1 MRSKV
6 LSVLAGFICQ
16 YYLYVLLLTIL
27 LTGIN
32 IYFITR
38 LHLKTDYIDL
48 LPSNLK
54 SVQDAK
60 RITKMSGGM
69 GYLIVVV
76 EAEDTT
82 KVRPLTD
89 KLASKLEAL
98 PGIGYVTYRYGP
110 EVTEFFERHALLYV
124 EEEDLRE
131 INQRLARKIELK
143 SREANPFYIPLT
155 KESDEINFDDLIEKY
170 ETRLDLQ
177 SASDGYFE
185 SKDHQMLV
193 LLIKPTVPVTDHS
206 STRKL
211 VEQVRKIIREINPA
225 QFGPEV
231 KVGLSGDYMISL
243 EGKLAIIDDLNLT
256 SVVALC
262 GIILCL
268 LFLLRNLMLTL
279 LLCLSLLISL
289 SFTFGAAYLLIGELN
304 LITAFLMSIL
314 MGLGID
320 FGIHFVSRF
329 LEERACGC
337 DLAEAIRIGLAE
349 TGEASLTSTITTSCA
364 FFALTITDFKGFSQF
379 GVIAGLGIIFA
390 FISMYFLLPALIIV
404 TEKMKGKIGLKDRS
418 VNLARQIFTPRPFS
432 PSFKFHRLILIAGII
447 AFIGLGYLATQIRFD
462 YNSRNLE
469 VEDASSILLAD
480 KIMERFNISLHPS
493 AAYSETLE
501 EIRLLDEK
509 MAKLKKNKT
518 NLIDHFSSLAA
529 FLPPNQEERLELI
542 KDIEHTLKDDRLD
555 LLDDEDLEFVNDLR
569 EKVKVAR
576 IGPKELPVVI
586 SHEYLGLDPESK
598 GYISYIYP
606 KTNLWD
612 KLNAKHFAAA
622 VRSIRLEGNR
632 EVTSTGKAVIF
643 SDMMD
648 IIKRDG
654 AIAFALTMLV
664 VFLILWLDFKNLAAA
679 LLTLSPLLTGVVF
692 MLGLMNLLDLQLNF
706 MNLIVLPLILG
717 LGVDAG
723 VHIYHRYQEEGR
735 GSIVLTVMRTGRAVT
750 AASLTTMM
758 GFSAL
763 LLAKYRGLNSM
774 GSLALLGIGST
785 LVSALLILPS
795 LLQWRENRAGEE
807 RSRGAELP
815 FTRAIASKIRVVSED
830 N

>member
-6 LSVLAGFICQ
+6 LSILAGVICR
-16 YYLYVLLLTIL
+16 YYLYIL
-27 LTGIN
+27 FLIIILTGIN
-32 IYFITR
+32 IYLIKH

-48 LPSNLK
+48 LPANLR

-60 RITKMSGGM
+60 RITKMAGGM
-69 GYLIVVV
+69 GYLIVVI
-76 EAEDTT
+76 EADDTT
-82 KVRPLTD
+82 KVRG
-89 KLASKLEAL
+89 LADEIASRLETL

-131 INQRLARKIELK
+131 INRRLTRKIELK
-143 SREANPFYIPLT
+143 AREANPFYIPLSG
-155 KESDEINFDDLIEKY
+155 ESDEINFDDLIEKY
-170 ETRLDLQ
+170 ETKLDLQ

-185 SKDHQMLV
+185 SKDHRMIA
-193 LLIKPTVPVTDHS
+193 LLTKPIVPVTDHA
-206 STRKL
+206 STKKL
-211 VEQVRKIIREINPA
+211 AEQVRKVISEVNPA
-225 QFGPEV
+225 RFGTGV

-243 EGKLAIIDDLNLT
+243 EGKLVIIDDLNLT
-256 SVVALC
+256 SVVALT

-279 LLCLSLLISL
+279 LLGLSLLVSL
-289 SFTFGAAYLLIGELN
+289 SFTFGAAYLAVGELN
-304 LITAFLMSIL
+304 LITAFLMAIL

-329 LEERACGC
+329 LEERAFGH
-337 DLAEAIRIGLAE
+337 DLPESIRIGLAE
-349 TGEASLTSTITTSCA
+349 TGEASLTSAITTSCA

-379 GVIAGLGIIFA
+379 GVIAGMGIIFA
-390 FISMYFLLPALIIV
+390 FISMYFFLPALIIV
-404 TEKMKGKIGLKDRS
+404 TEKVKSKLGLKDKS
-418 VNLARQIFTPRPFS
+418 VHLARRIFTPRSFS
-432 PSFKFHRLILIAGII
+432 PRFKLYPWVLILGILTL
-447 AFIGLGYLATQIRFD
+447 IGLGYLATRISFD

-469 VEDASSILLAD
+469 VEGAPSILLAD
-480 KIMERFNISLHPS
+480 KIMDRFNISLHPS

-501 EIRLLDEK
+501 EIRLLDKK
-509 MAKLKKNKT
+509 MAKLKENKV

-542 KDIEHTLKDDRLD
+542 KDIEQTLKDDRLD
-555 LLDDEDLEFVNDLR
+555 LMDDEDLEFVNDLR
-569 EKVKVAR
+569 EKVKVTQ
-576 IGPKELPVVI
+576 IGPRELPVVI
-586 SHEYLGLDPESK
+586 SREYLGLDPESK

-606 KTNLWD
+606 KTNLWN
-612 KLNAKHFAAA
+612 KLNAQHFAAA

-632 EVTSTGKAVIF
+632 EATSTGKAVIF

-654 AIAFALTMLV
+654 AIAFTLTMLV

-692 MLGLMNLLDLQLNF
+692 MLGLMSLLGLQLNF

-717 LGVDAG
+717 IGVDSG

-735 GSIVLTVMRTGRAVT
+735 GSIVLTIMRTGRAIM
-750 AASLTTMM
+750 AAVLTTMV
-758 GFSAL
+758 GFAAL

-774 GSLALLGIGST
+774 GSLALLGMGST
-785 LVSALLILPS
+785 LVSALLVLPS
-795 LLQWRENRAGEE
+795 LLQWREEAG
-807 RSRGAELP
+807 
-815 FTRAIASKIRVVSED
+815 K
-830 N
+830 